1 MLKKD
6 FYVGYDSFYIER
18 PFDFSSHSTIGC
30 GGYAKIAF
38 YPRTAEELRL
48 LLSRLESEGREYIPL
63 GNLSNV
69 LPSDLG
75 TQKAVVSTKKLA
87 KITVCKE
94 ENCVYAE
101 AGVTSGTLLQVLKAL
116 NLGGAEFLSGI
127 PCTLGGA
134 LYMNA
139 GAGGK
144 YISELVESVCVYRA
158 GELITLPVS
167 ACEYAYKESVF
178 MHTGDTIVGATL
190 RLEKSNAEAIEQAQK
205 EWLKRRAHLPKGR
218 SMGCVFKNPPQLS
231 AGELIEK
238 TGLKGMRVGGA
249 VVSPKHANFIIND
262 KKARSSEIKNL
273 ILLVKNAVFA
283 QYGVVLEEEIRYIE

>member
-6 FYVGYDSFYIER
+6 FYVGYDSFFIER
-18 PFDFSSHSTIGC
+18 PFDFSSHSSIGC
-30 GGYAKIAF
+30 GGYAKIGF
-38 YPRTAEELRL
+38 YPRSAEELRL

-63 GNLSNV
+63 GNLTNV

-94 ENCVYAE
+94 ENRVYAE

-116 NLGGAEFLSGI
+116 KLSGAEFLTGI

-158 GELITLPVS
+158 GELITLPLS
-167 ACEYAYKESVF
+167 ECGYAYKESAF

-190 RLEKSNAEAIEQAQK
+190 RMEKSTAEEIAQNQK
-205 EWLKRRAHLPKGR
+205 AWGSRRAHLPKGK
-218 SMGCVFKNPPQLS
+218 SMGCVFKNPPNVS

-262 KKARSSEIKNL
+262 KKARSSEIQNL
-273 ILLVKNAVFA
+273 ILLIKNAVFA
-283 QYGVVLEEEIRYIE
+283 QYGVELQEEIQYLE